1 MVLSV
6 RRRIGDIARAD
17 PDRTALIGFDTNLV
31 EQVLSW
37 REFAD
42 RVADAADALR
52 AAVDDRSRSCA
63 VVPAGNTLP
72 AAIAIAAALTAEV
85 PVFPLNP
92 TTPLAERDALLRLLG
107 RRFTHGYLVDAE
119 LRPQRLDLSAGS
131 AVADGHGTVADGHGT
146 VADGHGTAADGHGTA
161 ADGPGTA
168 ADGPGPGKPGTVAYL
183 LATGASTGIP
193 KISARPGPLRYDPM
207 RTPSLVIRQAG
218 WRSAQRQLIVGPLY
232 HAAPFTAFLDAML
245 DSNTVV
251 LQPFFAPRWT
261 PELVHRYAIEWLQLT
276 PTHMREILRGS
287 PDLDPAC
294 FASLRAM
301 LHTAARCDPDTKR
314 GWIDLLG
321 PERVYELYGATE
333 GVGVTLVRGDEW
345 LARPGTVGRG
355 LLTQIRIL
363 DNDGNPVPPGMTGT
377 VFMRTPQRVGRA
389 DYVNDQAIRT
399 TPDGFATVGDHGR
412 LDRDG
417 YLYLEPRDHDT
428 INVGGE
434 KVDPDE
440 VEAALR
446 DHPAVVDAVAVAVPH
461 GTLGSVVAAHVMLR
475 PGTSVRRAELA
486 AHCGRRLAGYK
497 IPKQFTFVDQIPR
510 SAAGKV
516 QRWRLTSHHETPH
529 HENGATP
536 L

>member
-6 RRRIGDIARAD
+6 RRRIADIARAQ
-17 PDRTALIGFDTNLV
+17 PDRTALVGFDTDLT

-42 RVADAADALR
+42 RVADTADALSAVLNLPGPSD
-52 AAVDDRSRSCA
+52 AALDRRTRSCA
-63 VVPAGNTLP
+63 VVLAGNTVP
-72 AAIAIAAALTAEV
+72 AAIGIAAALTAEV

-92 TTPLAERDALLRLLG
+92 GTPPAERDALLGLLG
-107 RRFTHGYLVDAE
+107 RRFGHAYLMDAQ
-119 LRPQRLDLSAGS
+119 LRPERMDLRAAPEPPPGGS
-131 AVADGHGTVADGHGT
+131 A
-146 VADGHGTAADGHGTA
+146 AASE
-161 ADGPGTA
+161 GPGQFSTA
-168 ADGPGPGKPGTVAYL
+168 SEGPGQFSIAYL

-193 KISARPGPLRYDPM
+193 KISARPGPLRYDPV

-218 WRSAQRQLIVGPLY
+218 WRGGQRQLIVGPLY
-232 HAAPFTAFLDAML
+232 HAAPFTAFLDALL

-251 LQPFFAPRWT
+251 LQPFFAPQWT
-261 PELVHRYAIEWLQLT
+261 VELVRRYAIEWLQLT
-276 PTHMREILRGS
+276 PTHMREILRL
-287 PDLDPAC
+287 PDPDPAG

-301 LHTAARCDPDTKR
+301 LHTAARCDADTKR

-355 LLTQIRIL
+355 FLTQVRIL
-363 DNDGNPVPPGMTGT
+363 DEAGNPVPPGMTGT
-377 VFMRTPQRVGRA
+377 VFMRTPQRVGRS
-389 DYVNDQAIRT
+389 DYVSDQAIRT
-399 TPDGFATVGDHGR
+399 TLDGFATIGDHGR

-461 GTLGSVVAAHVMLR
+461 QTLGSVVGAHIVLR
-475 PGTSVRRAELA
+475 PGASVRKAELA

-497 IPKQFTFVDQIPR
+497 IPKHFTFTDQVPR
-510 SAAGKV
+510 SAAGKI
-516 QRWRLTSHHETPH
+516 QRWRLAPY
-529 HENGATP
+529 HENGASP
-536 L
+536 P

>member
-6 RRRIGDIARAD
+6 RQRIAGIARAG
-17 PDRTALIGFDTNLV
+17 PDRAALVGFDTHLA

-42 RVADAADALR
+42 RVADAADALC
-52 AAVDDRSRSCA
+52 AALDRSTRSCA
-63 VVPAGNTLP
+63 IVPAGNTLP
-72 AAIAIAAALTAEV
+72 AAIGIAAALAAEV

-92 TTPLAERDALLRLLG
+92 ATPPAERDALLRLLG
-107 RRFTHGYLVDAE
+107 RRFAHGYLIDAE
-119 LRPQRLDLSAGS
+119 LRPERITLSAEGPRQSS
-131 AVADGHGTVADGHGT
+131 ATSA
-146 VADGHGTAADGHGTA
+146 
-161 ADGPGTA
+161 P
-168 ADGPGPGKPGTVAYL
+168 AYL

-193 KISARPGPLRYDPM
+193 KISARPGPLRYDPAG
-207 RTPSLVIRQAG
+207 TPSLVIRQTG
-218 WRSAQRQLIVGPLY
+218 WRTAQRQLIVGPLY
-232 HAAPFTAFLDAML
+232 HAAPFTAFLDALL

-251 LQPFFAPRWT
+251 LQSFFAPRWT
-261 PELVHRYAIEWLQLT
+261 VELVRRYGIEWLQLT
-276 PTHMREILRGS
+276 PAHMREILRL
-287 PDLDPAC
+287 PDLDPAA
-294 FASLRAM
+294 FATVRAM
-301 LHTAARCDPDTKR
+301 LHTAARCDADTKR
-314 GWIDLLG
+314 GWIGLLG

-355 LLTQIRIL
+355 FLTQIRIL
-363 DNDGNPVPPGMTGT
+363 DEAGHPAPPGTAGT
-377 VFMRTPQRVGRA
+377 VFMRTPQRVGRS

-399 TPDGFATVGDHGR
+399 TSDGFATVGDHGR

-446 DHPAVVDAVAVAVPH
+446 DHPAVSDAVAVAVPH
-461 GTLGSVVAAHVMLR
+461 QTLGAVVGAHVVLY
-475 PGTSVRRAELA
+475 PGASVRKAELA

-497 IPKQFTFVDQIPR
+497 IPKNFTFVNQVPR
-510 SAAGKV
+510 SAAGKI
-516 QRWRLTSHHETPH
+516 QRWRLAPH
-529 HENGATP
+529 HENGATTS
-536 L
+536 

>member
-6 RRRIGDIARAD
+6 RRRIADIARAE
-17 PDRTALIGFDTNLV
+17 PDRPAIFGFDAHLA

-42 RVADAADALR
+42 RVADTADALR
-52 AAVDDRSRSCA
+52 AALDRSARSCA

-72 AAIAIAAALTAEV
+72 AAIGIAAALTAEV

-92 TTPLAERDALLRLLG
+92 ATPQAERDALLRLLG
-107 RRFTHGYLVDAE
+107 RRFAHGYLMDAQ
-119 LRPQRLDLSAGS
+119 LRPQRIDLPAGPEPPADADASAS
-131 AVADGHGTVADGHGT
+131 ASASA
-146 VADGHGTAADGHGTA
+146 
-161 ADGPGTA
+161 
-168 ADGPGPGKPGTVAYL
+168 VAYL

-193 KISARPGPLRYDPM
+193 KISARPGPLRYDPV
-207 RTPSLVIRQAG
+207 RTPSLVIRQTG
-218 WRSAQRQLIVGPLY
+218 WRAGQRQLIVGPLY
-232 HAAPFTAFLDAML
+232 HAAPFTAFLDALL

-251 LQPFFAPRWT
+251 LQSLFAPRWT
-261 PELVHRYAIEWLQLT
+261 AELVRRYAIEWLQLT
-276 PTHMREILRGS
+276 PTHMREILRL
-287 PDLDPAC
+287 PDLNPAG

-301 LHTAARCDPDTKR
+301 LHTAARCDADTKR

-321 PERVYELYGATE
+321 PDRVYELYGATE
-333 GVGVTLVRGDEW
+333 GIGVTLVRGDEW

-355 LLTQIRIL
+355 FLTQIRIL
-363 DNDGNPVPPGMTGT
+363 GDTGNPIPPGSTGT
-377 VFMRTPQRVGRA
+377 VFMRTPQRVGRS

-399 TPDGFATVGDHGR
+399 TPDGFATVGDRGR

-461 GTLGSVVAAHVMLR
+461 GTLGSVVGAHVVLH
-475 PGTSVRRAELA
+475 PGVSVRKAELA

-497 IPKQFTFVDQIPR
+497 IPRQFTFTDQVPR
-510 SAAGKV
+510 SPAGKV
-516 QRWRLTSHHETPH
+516 QRWRLASRHED
-529 HENGATP
+529 GAISP
-536 L
+536 

>member
-6 RRRIGDIARAD
+6 RRRIADTARAE
-17 PDRTALIGFDTNLV
+17 PDRTALVGFDAHLA

-42 RVADAADALR
+42 RVADAAGALR
-52 AAVDDRSRSCA
+52 AALDRRTRSCA
-63 VVPAGNTLP
+63 VVSAGNTLP
-72 AAIAIAAALTAEV
+72 AAIGVAAALTAEV

-92 TTPLAERDALLRLLG
+92 ATPPAERDALLRLLG
-107 RRFTHGYLVDAE
+107 RRFRHGYLMDAQ
-119 LRPQRLDLSAGS
+119 LRPQRIELSAGPEPPAGAS
-131 AVADGHGTVADGHGT
+131 
-146 VADGHGTAADGHGTA
+146 
-161 ADGPGTA
+161 
-168 ADGPGPGKPGTVAYL
+168 VAYL

-193 KISARPGPLRYDPM
+193 KISVRPGPLRYDPV
-207 RTPSLVIRQAG
+207 RTPSLVIRQTG
-218 WRSAQRQLIVGPLY
+218 WRTAQRQLIVGPLY
-232 HAAPFTAFLDAML
+232 HAAPFTAFLDALL

-251 LQPFFAPRWT
+251 LQPVFAPQWT
-261 PELVHRYAIEWLQLT
+261 VELVRRYAIEWLQLT
-276 PTHMREILRGS
+276 PTHMREILRL
-287 PDLDPAC
+287 PDLDPAG
-294 FASLRAM
+294 FGTLRAM
-301 LHTAARCDPDTKR
+301 LHTAARCDADTKR

-355 LLTQIRIL
+355 FLTQVRIL
-363 DNDGNPVPPGMTGT
+363 DDTGNPVPPGTTGT
-377 VFMRTPQRVGRA
+377 VFMRTSRRVGRS

-461 GTLGSVVAAHVMLR
+461 QTLGSVVGAHVVLQR
-475 PGTSVRRAELA
+475 GASVRKAELA

-497 IPKQFTFVDQIPR
+497 IPKHFTFVDQVPR
-510 SAAGKV
+510 SAAGKI
-516 QRWRLTSHHETPH
+516 QRWRLAPH
-529 HENGATP
+529 HENGAP
-536 L
+536 PP

>member
-1 MVLSV
+1 MALSV
-6 RRRIGDIARAD
+6 RRRIAEVARAE
-17 PDRTALIGFDTNLV
+17 PDRTALVGFDTHLA

-37 REFAD
+37 REFAGQ
-42 RVADAADALR
+42 VADAADALR
-52 AAVDDRSRSCA
+52 AALDRRARSCA

-72 AAIAIAAALTAEV
+72 AAVGIAAALAAEV

-92 TTPLAERDALLRLLG
+92 ATPPAERDALLRLLG
-107 RRFTHGYLVDAE
+107 RRFAHGYLMDAQ
-119 LRPQRLDLSAGS
+119 LRPERIDLAAGPEP
-131 AVADGHGTVADGHGT
+131 
-146 VADGHGTAADGHGTA
+146 
-161 ADGPGTA
+161 PGQSS
-168 ADGPGPGKPGTVAYL
+168 TVAYL

-193 KISARPGPLRYDPM
+193 KISARPGPLRYDPAG
-207 RTPSLVIRQAG
+207 TPSVVIRQAG
-218 WRSAQRQLIVGPLY
+218 WRTGQRQLIVGPLY
-232 HAAPFTAFLDAML
+232 HAAPFTSFLDAVL

-251 LQPFFAPRWT
+251 LQPVFSPQWT
-261 PELVHRYAIEWLQLT
+261 VELVRRYAIEWLQLT
-276 PTHMREILRGS
+276 PTHMREILRL
-287 PDLDPAC
+287 PDLDPAG
-294 FASLRAM
+294 FGTVRAM
-301 LHTAARCDPDTKR
+301 LHTAARCDADTKR
-314 GWIDLLG
+314 GWIGLLG
-321 PERVYELYGATE
+321 PERIYELYGATE

-355 LLTQIRIL
+355 FLTQVRIL
-363 DNDGNPVPPGMTGT
+363 DDTGNPAPPGTTGT
-377 VFMRTPQRVGRA
+377 VFMRTPRRVDRS

-412 LDRDG
+412 LDQDG

-461 GTLGSVVAAHVMLR
+461 QTLGSVVGAHVVLKH
-475 PGTSVRRAELA
+475 GASVRKAELA

-497 IPKQFTFVDQIPR
+497 IPKHFTFVDQVPR
-510 SAAGKV
+510 SAAGKI
-516 QRWRLTSHHETPH
+516 QRWRLAPH

-536 L
+536 P

>member
-6 RRRIGDIARAD
+6 RRRIADVARAA
-17 PDRTALIGFDTNLV
+17 PDRTALIGFDAHLT

-42 RVADAADALR
+42 RVAGTAGALR
-52 AAVDDRSRSCA
+52 EALDPNTRSCV

-72 AAIAIAAALTAEV
+72 AAIGIAAALATEV

-92 TTPLAERDALLRLLG
+92 ATPPAERDALLSLLG
-107 RRFTHGYLVDAE
+107 RRFGHGYLMDAE
-119 LRPQRLDLSAGS
+119 LRPQRMDLPASESPAGASAGAS
-131 AVADGHGTVADGHGT
+131 ASAGG
-146 VADGHGTAADGHGTA
+146 
-161 ADGPGTA
+161 
-168 ADGPGPGKPGTVAYL
+168 VAYL
-183 LATGASTGIP
+183 LATGASTGVP
-193 KISARPGPLRYDPM
+193 KISARPGPLRYDPV
-207 RTPSLVIRQAG
+207 RTPSVVIRQTG
-218 WRSAQRQLIVGPLY
+218 WRAEQRQLIVGPLY
-232 HAAPFTAFLDAML
+232 HAAPFTVFLDALL

-251 LQPFFAPRWT
+251 LQSFFAPQWT
-261 PELVHRYAIEWLQLT
+261 VELVRRYAIEWLQLT
-276 PTHMREILRGS
+276 PTHMREILRL
-287 PDLDPAC
+287 PDLDPAG
-294 FASLRAM
+294 FTSLRAM
-301 LHTAARCDPDTKR
+301 LHTAARCDADTKR

-355 LLTQIRIL
+355 FLTQIRVL
-363 DNDGNPVPPGMTGT
+363 DEGGNPVPAGTTGT
-377 VFMRTPQRVGRA
+377 VFMRTPQRVGRS
-389 DYVNDQAIRT
+389 DYVNDQLIRT

-412 LDRDG
+412 LDQNG

-446 DHPAVVDAVAVAVPH
+446 DHPAVVDAAAVAVPH
-461 GTLGSVVAAHVMLR
+461 GTLGSVVGAHVVLR
-475 PGTSVRRAELA
+475 PGANVRRAELA

-497 IPKQFTFVDQIPR
+497 IPKHFTFIDQVPR
-510 SAAGKV
+510 SAAGKI
-516 QRWRLTSHHETPH
+516 QRWRLAPH
-529 HENGATP
+529 HENGATSP
-536 L
+536 

>member
-6 RRRIGDIARAD
+6 RRRIAGIARAE
-17 PDRTALIGFDTNLV
+17 PDRAALVGFDSDLA

-42 RVADAADALR
+42 RVADAAGTLR
-52 AAVDDRSRSCA
+52 AALDRSMRSCA

-72 AAIAIAAALTAEV
+72 AAIGIAAALAAEV

-92 TTPLAERDALLRLLG
+92 AAPPAERDVLLRQLG
-107 RRFTHGYLVDAE
+107 RRFGHCYLMDAQ
-119 LRPQRLDLSAGS
+119 LRPQRMDVPAGS
-131 AVADGHGTVADGHGT
+131 EPPAGAMAEGSGQSSAI
-146 VADGHGTAADGHGTA
+146 
-161 ADGPGTA
+161 
-168 ADGPGPGKPGTVAYL
+168 AYL

-193 KISARPGPLRYDPM
+193 KISARPGPLVYDPV

-218 WRSAQRQLIVGPLY
+218 WRTGQRQLIAGPLY
-232 HAAPFTAFLDAML
+232 HTAPFTVFLDALL
-245 DSNTVV
+245 DSNTII
-251 LQPFFAPRWT
+251 LQPFFAPQWT
-261 PELVHRYAIEWLQLT
+261 VELIGRYAIQWLQLT
-276 PTHMREILRGS
+276 PTHMREILRQPG
-287 PDLDPAC
+287 LDPAG

-314 GWIDLLG
+314 GWITLLG

-333 GVGVTLVRGDEW
+333 GVGVTLARGDEW

-355 LLTQIRIL
+355 VLTQIRIL
-363 DNDGNPVPPGMTGT
+363 DGTGCPVPPGTAGT
-377 VFMRTPQRVGRA
+377 VYMRTPQRTARNGYLGA
-389 DYVNDQAIRT
+389 PAIRT

-417 YLYLEPRDHDT
+417 YLYLEPRDHDI

-446 DHPAVVDAVAVAVPH
+446 DHPAVADAVAIAVPH
-461 GTLGSVVAAHVMLR
+461 HTLGSVVGVHVVLH
-475 PGTSVRRAELA
+475 PGASVRRAELA

-497 IPKQFTFVDQIPR
+497 IPKHFTFTDQVPR
-510 SAAGKV
+510 TPAGKA
-516 QRWRLTSHHETPH
+516 QRWRLTPTPQ
-529 HENGATP
+529 NGATTP
-536 L
+536 

>member
-1 MVLSV
+1 MALSV
-6 RRRIGDIARAD
+6 RRRIVDIARAE
-17 PDRTALIGFDTNLV
+17 PDRTALVGFDTDLA

-42 RVADAADALR
+42 QVAGAAGALR
-52 AAVDDRSRSCA
+52 AVLDRSTRSCA
-63 VVPAGNTLP
+63 IVPAGNTLP
-72 AAIAIAAALTAEV
+72 AAIGIAAALTAEV
-85 PVFPLNP
+85 PVFPQNP
-92 TTPLAERDALLRLLG
+92 GTPPAERDALLRLLG
-107 RRFTHGYLVDAE
+107 RRFEHGYLMDAQ
-119 LRPQRLDLSAGS
+119 LRPQRIDLPA
-131 AVADGHGTVADGHGT
+131 
-146 VADGHGTAADGHGTA
+146 
-161 ADGPGTA
+161 
-168 ADGPGPGKPGTVAYL
+168 GPGPPAGGSTVAYL

-193 KISARPGPLRYDPM
+193 KISARPGSLRYDPV
-207 RTPSLVIRQAG
+207 RTPSVVIRQTG
-218 WRSAQRQLIVGPLY
+218 WRTEQRQLIVGPLY
-232 HAAPFTAFLDAML
+232 HAAPFTAFLDALL

-251 LQPFFAPRWT
+251 LQPFFAPQWT
-261 PELVHRYAIEWLQLT
+261 VELVRRYAIEWLQLT
-276 PTHMREILRGS
+276 PTHMREILRL
-287 PDLDPAC
+287 PDLDPAG

-301 LHTAARCDPDTKR
+301 LHTASRCDADTKR

-355 LLTQIRIL
+355 FLTQIRIL
-363 DNDGNPVPPGMTGT
+363 DDAGNAVPPGTTGT
-377 VFMRTPQRVGRA
+377 VFMRTPQRVGRS

-399 TPDGFATVGDHGR
+399 TLDGFATVGDHGR

-417 YLYLEPRDHDT
+417 YLYLEPRDHDI

-446 DHPAVVDAVAVAVPH
+446 DHPAVIDAVAVAVPH
-461 GTLGSVVAAHVMLR
+461 RTLGSVVGAHVVLQR
-475 PGTSVRRAELA
+475 GASVRKAELA

-497 IPKQFTFVDQIPR
+497 IPKHFTFVDQVPR
-510 SAAGKV
+510 SAAGKI
-516 QRWRLTSHHETPH
+516 QRWRLAPH

-536 L
+536 P